1 MVATKTI
8 EPSVTFNASP
18 HDVYEALMD
27 SEKHSRF
34 SGAKADISRE
44 VGGAF
49 TAYDGALSGTILEL
63 VPDEKIVQTWR
74 GSDDGWAPGH
84 YSTATF
90 SLEAIDGGTRLTFVQ
105 TGVPEQSLE
114 QISQGWQTFYCPK
127 RLLNGPEYTGGR
139 ALSRSKH

>member
-8 EPSVTFNASP
+8 EQSVTFNASP

-34 SGAKADISRE
+34 SGAKASISRE
-44 VGGAF
+44 VGGSF

-63 VPDEKIVQTWR
+63 VPDVKIVHTWR
-74 GSDDGWAPGH
+74 GSDDGWVPGH

-90 SLEAIDGGTRLTFVQ
+90 SLEAVNSGTRLTFVQ
-105 TGVPEQSLE
+105 TGVPEQSFE
-114 QISQGWQTFYCPK
+114 QISQGWHTYYWPK
-127 RLLNGPEYTGGR
+127 MKQMLE
-139 ALSRSKH
+139 S

>member
-1 MVATKTI
+1 VIMVATKTI
-8 EPSVTFNASP
+8 EQSVTFNASP

-49 TAYDGALSGTILEL
+49 TAYGGALSGTILEL
-63 VPDEKIVQTWR
+63 MPDEKIVQTWR

-105 TGVPEQSLE
+105 TGVPE
-114 QISQGWQTFYCPK
+114 
-127 RLLNGPEYTGGR
+127 
-139 ALSRSKH
+139 

>member
-8 EPSVTFNASP
+8 EQSVTFNASP

-34 SGAKADISRE
+34 SGAKASISRE
-44 VGGAF
+44 VGGSF

-63 VPDEKIVQTWR
+63 VPDVKIVQTWR
-74 GSDDGWAPGH
+74 GSDDGWVPGH

-90 SLEAIDGGTRLTFVQ
+90 SLEAVNSGTRLTFVQ
-105 TGVPEQSLE
+105 TGVPEQSFE
-114 QISQGWQTFYCPK
+114 QISQGWHTYYWPK
-127 RLLNGPEYTGGR
+127 MKQMLE
-139 ALSRSKH
+139 S